1 MKTALIAIS
10 PAAQNEPAT
19 RASHRSNASFVA
31 HLIAT
36 AAQVPQARARRRAE
50 PDEASA
56 AYRILGQWPSETGSV
71 LSRSL

>member
-1 MKTALIAIS
+1 MTTALIAIS
-10 PAAQNEPAT
+10 RAAQNEPAAVISFRT
-19 RASHRSNASFVA
+19 NAVFVA

-36 AAQVPQARARRRAE
+36 AAQMPQTRARRRAE

-56 AYRILGQWPSETGSV
+56 AYRSLGQLPSDAGSV